1 MAEHTPTPYRV
12 HAEPLEGHPEYH
24 IYHIVCDRGLLCT
37 IDTSNEEQDATDA
50 AYIVRACNSHEALL
64 AACDW
69 VLRYAKNTPEGA
81 QWMVSDPSGF
91 RQFETAIAAA
101 RGDA

>member
-1 MAEHTPTPYRV
+1 MDHTPTPYAV
-12 HAEPLEGHPEYH
+12 ETGDT
-24 IYHIVCDRGLLCT
+24 IIGSNGGIVAIAFDAKPAGTLR
-37 IDTSNEEQDATDA
+37 NKEQENANA
-50 AYIVRACNSHEALL
+50 AFIVRACNSHEALL